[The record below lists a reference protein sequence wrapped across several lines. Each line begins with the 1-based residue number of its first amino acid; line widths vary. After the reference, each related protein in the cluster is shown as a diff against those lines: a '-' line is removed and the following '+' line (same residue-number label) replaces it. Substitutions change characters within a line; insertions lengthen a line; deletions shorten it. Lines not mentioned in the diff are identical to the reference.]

1 MLERRCVSRS
11 PGFQGAVTEHAVD
24 GVRTAGVVEPV
35 GGEVTRLDDTSCP
48 LRPAAECPER
58 KLQLRGN
65 WGFCIPTLYLW
76 TPLWIKVK

>member
-58 KLQLRGN
+58 KRNLEATGAFIYRRFTSGLHCG
-65 WGFCIPTLYLW
+65 L
-76 TPLWIKVK
+76 K